1 MDRPNWQTR
10 RTAMRTSGAFV
21 LGAIV
26 GAAIVWLW
34 SREIGVCVEERA
46 RAVRT
51 KTAEGVQ
58 AVQAKAG
65 KVLDRGADAL
75 RRVDDFLQDTREDV
89 SKALQAGREAMRSAP
104 AARNA

>member
-1 MDRPNWQTR
+1 
-10 RTAMRTSGAFV
+10 MRTSGASV
-21 LGAIV
+21 LGGII
-26 GAAIVWLW
+26 GAAVVWLW
-34 SREIGVCVEERA
+34 GREIEACVEERA

-75 RRVDDFLQDTREDV
+75 RRVEDFLQDTREDV
-89 SKALQAGREAMRSAP
+89 NEALQAGRDAIRCAP
-104 AARNA
+104 ADRRA